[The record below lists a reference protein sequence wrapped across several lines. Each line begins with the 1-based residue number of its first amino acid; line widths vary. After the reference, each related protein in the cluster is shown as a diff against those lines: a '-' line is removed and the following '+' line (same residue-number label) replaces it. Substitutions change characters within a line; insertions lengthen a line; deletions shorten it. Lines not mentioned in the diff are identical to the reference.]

1 MKLTGKILLL
11 LGIFWAFLLLG
22 YIFIYDW
29 VVKPTLSQFERDL
42 AYKELERFHNAL
54 DAELLFLD
62 RTCAD
67 YAWWDDTYEF
77 VMNRNENFIRANLL
91 PQTYEGNNINMIL
104 IINNAGERVFGEWYN
119 FEKKQTEKMPSEFSS
134 PKMALTHPLLTFK
147 DIKAG
152 KYGLIVTNYGN
163 IAVASN
169 QILNSKVEGEPRGT
183 LIMGKLITE
192 AFWEN
197 ISKQAILKAKIYP
210 YSEREG
216 LVSGA
221 VVYKTSD
228 GKNILLRED
237 KQGNLLVWDT
247 IYDIY
252 NRPILLASIVH
263 QQDILL
269 SSEKMQYRGIVGFIL
284 VIVFGI
290 IVLWIAIQKQI
301 ISPIQNLTQNIRNST
316 YRENI
321 TSIPNI
327 DSNDEIALLIVYF
340 NRMAYKI
347 NKLLEEKSKWAEE
360 LALREKYF
368 RFIINAV
375 PCVILEIDCKGF
387 VKMANLMITEI
398 TGLNPD
404 DVVNKNILDILPLK
418 SLSDF
423 IKIISQ
429 DPDTLHHFE
438 TEEPIDTRENEKK
451 FLHIRF
457 QKNVRDEQTF
467 FIGVIWDITDLNE
480 MQEKLNEQ
488 KQLALLGEVSA
499 SLAHELRN
507 MIGAIQSGFRL
518 LQDETNVIQKKVI
531 TQELASSISRLEET
545 LRNLL
550 EFTKKYNV
558 NKTHV
563 SIRELIEEQYRLC
576 LLQDP
581 IGDKVSFTIE
591 GEAIIPLDVNL
602 FSRAIWNILKNSLE
616 SMPDGGEIYVK
627 IYEQDYLQIIE
638 IKDSGMGI
646 EEEYMEKVETP
657 FFTTKTQ
664 GTGLGLTMTKKI
676 IESHGGKLQIKSK
689 IGSGTC
695 ISIILPKE

>member
-1 MKLTGKILLL
+1 MKLTNKIILLL
-11 LGIFWAFLLLG
+11 SVFWAFLLFG
-22 YIFIYDW
+22 YIFVYDW

-42 AYKELERFHNAL
+42 AYKEVEGFHNSL
-54 DAELLFLD
+54 EEKLLFLN

-77 VMNRNENFIRANLL
+77 VMNRNETFIRVNLL

-119 FEKKQTEKMPSEFSS
+119 LEKKQTERLPSEFST
-134 PKMALTHPLLTFK
+134 PKMALTHPLLNFE

-152 KYGLIVTNYGN
+152 KYGLIATNYGI

-169 QILNSKVEGEPRGT
+169 RILNSKIEGEPHGT
-183 LIMGKLITE
+183 LIMGKLITAE
-192 AFWEN
+192 FWEDIN
-197 ISKQAILKAKIYP
+197 RQAMLKVKIYP

-216 LVSGA
+216 LIAGTA
-221 VVYKTSD
+221 IYKTSN
-228 GKNILLRED
+228 GKDISLIED
-237 KQGNLLVWDT
+237 KDGNLLVWDT
-247 IYDIY
+247 IYDIF
-252 NRPILLASIVH
+252 NRPLLLVNIIH

-284 VIVFGI
+284 IIVFGI
-290 IVLWIAIQKQI
+290 VVLWIAIQKQI

-347 NKLLEEKSKWAEE
+347 NKLLEEKSKWVEE

-375 PCVILEIDCKGF
+375 PCVIIEIDCKGF
-387 VKMANLMITEI
+387 VKMANSTITEI

-404 DVVNKNILDILPLK
+404 EIVDKNILDILPIK

-423 IKIISQ
+423 IEKISQ
-429 DPDTLHHFE
+429 SPEVLQHFE
-438 TEEPIDTRENEKK
+438 IEEPIDTRENEKK

-457 QKNVRDEQTF
+457 QKNVRDEQIF
-467 FIGVIWDITDLNE
+467 FIGVIWDVTDLKE
-480 MQEKLNEQ
+480 IQEKLNEQ
-488 KQLALLGEVSA
+488 KQLALLGEMSA

-507 MIGAIQSGFRL
+507 MIGAIQGGFQL
-518 LQDETNVIQKKVI
+518 LQDETNVIQRKVI

-558 NKTHV
+558 NKTRI

-581 IGDKVSFTIE
+581 IGEKVSFIME

-602 FSRAIWNILKNSLE
+602 FPRAIWNILKNSLE
-616 SMPDGGEIYVK
+616 SMPNGGEIYVK
-627 IYEQDYLQIIE
+627 IYEQDCSQIIE
-638 IKDSGMGI
+638 IKDNGIGI
-646 EEEYMEKVETP
+646 EGKYLEKVEMP

-676 IESHGGKLQIKSK
+676 IESHGGKLQIKSE
-689 IGSGTC
+689 IDLGTC

>member
-1 MKLTGKILLL
+1 MRLTGKILLL
-11 LGIFWAFLLLG
+11 LGIFWVFLLIG

-54 DAELLFLD
+54 DSELLFLNK
-62 RTCAD
+62 TCAD
-67 YAWWDDTYEF
+67 YAWWDDIYEF
-77 VMNRNENFIRANLL
+77 VMDRNENFISANLL
-91 PQTYEGNNINMIL
+91 PQTYEINDINMIL

-119 FEKKQTEKMPSEFSS
+119 FEEKQTEKLPSEFSS
-134 PKMALTHPLLTFK
+134 PKMALTHPLLNFK
-147 DIKAG
+147 DVKVG
-152 KYGLIVTNYGN
+152 KCGLIATNYGN

-169 QILNSKVEGEPRGT
+169 RILNSKIEREPRGT
-183 LIMGKLITE
+183 LIMGKLISE
-192 AFWEN
+192 AFWEGIN
-197 ISKQAILKAKIYP
+197 RQAILKANIYP
-210 YSEREG
+210 YNEREG

-221 VVYKTSD
+221 VIYKTSD

-237 KQGNLLVWDT
+237 RDGNLLVWDT

-252 NRPILLASIVH
+252 NRPLLLVSIVH

-269 SSEKMQYRGIVGFIL
+269 SSERMQYRGVLGFLLI
-284 VIVFGI
+284 IIFGI
-290 IVLWIAIQKQI
+290 VVLWIAIQKQI
-301 ISPIQNLTQNIRNST
+301 ISPIQKLTQNIRSST
-316 YRENI
+316 YRESI

-347 NKLLEEKSKWAEE
+347 NKLLEEKSKWADEIS
-360 LALREKYF
+360 LKEKYF
-368 RFIINAV
+368 RLIINAV

-387 VKMANLMITEI
+387 VKMANSTITAI
-398 TGLNPD
+398 TGLSPD
-404 DVVNKNILDILPLK
+404 DLVDKNILDILPLK
-418 SLSDF
+418 SLSGF
-423 IKIISQ
+423 IEKISQ
-429 DPDTLHHFE
+429 NPDALHHFE
-438 TEEPIDTRENEKK
+438 IEEPIDTIGNEKK

-467 FIGVIWDITDLNE
+467 FIGVIWDITDLRE
-480 MQEKLNEQ
+480 IQEKLNEQ

-531 TQELASSISRLEET
+531 TQELASSISRLEAT

-550 EFTKKYNV
+550 EFTKKYSI
-558 NKTHV
+558 NKAHV
-563 SIRELIEEQYRLC
+563 SVKELIEEQYRLC

-581 IGDKVSFTIE
+581 TGDKVSFNIE
-591 GEAIIPLDVNL
+591 GEATIPLDVNL

-616 SMPDGGEIYVK
+616 SMPNGGEIYVK
-627 IYEQDYLQIIE
+627 IYEQDCSQIIE
-638 IKDSGMGI
+638 IKDNGVGI
-646 EEEYMEKVETP
+646 EEKYLEKVETP
-657 FFTTKTQ
+657 FFTTKSQ